1 MMSVARQA
9 LAVTT
14 GRCYDA
20 PTPAEV
26 TYMLIKSF
34 SEACERNQE
43 PILAQLRELFAQSRL
58 VLEIGSGTGQHAVY
72 FARALPYLTWQP
84 SDLIDRHSS
93 IRGWREEAALPNLN
107 EPVLLDVNQARWPGI
122 HFDAVF
128 SANTLHIMSLPD
140 VEKMLAG
147 IGARLPAGG
156 VLAVYGPF
164 NYGGQYT
171 SDSNRQFDAWLKSRD
186 PLSGIRDF
194 ETIDALAQQQGLRL
208 LRDVALPANNRL
220 IAWVKD

>member
-1 MMSVARQA
+1 MLARRLPGRQA
-9 LAVTT
+9 AVRMRPITC
-14 GRCYDA
+14 GNCMH
-20 PTPAEV
+20 
-26 TYMLIKSF
+26 MLIKSY

-43 PILAQLRELFAQSRL
+43 PILAQLRELFAKSHL

-72 FARALPYLTWQP
+72 FARALPDLTWQP

-93 IRGWREEAALPNLN
+93 IRAWREEAALPNLN
-107 EPVLLDVNQARWPGI
+107 EPVLLDVSQARWPAI
-122 HFDAVF
+122 PFDAVF
-128 SANTLHIMSLPD
+128 SANTLHIMSLPE

-147 IGARLPAGG
+147 IGTRLPAGG

-194 ETIDALAQQQGLRL
+194 EVIDALAQQQGLRL

-220 IAWVKD
+220 LAWAKD

>member
-1 MMSVARQA
+1 MRPITSGKHT
-9 LAVTT
+9 L
-14 GRCYDA
+14 
-20 PTPAEV
+20 
-26 TYMLIKSF
+26 MLIKSYA
-34 SEACERNQE
+34 EACERNQG
-43 PILAQLRELFAQSRL
+43 PILEQLRELFDQSRL

-72 FARALPYLTWQP
+72 FARALPTLTWQP

-93 IRGWREEAALPNLN
+93 IRAWREEAALPNLN
-107 EPVLLDVNQARWPGI
+107 EPVLLDVGQSRWPGI
-122 HFDAVF
+122 NFDAVF
-128 SANTLHIMSLPD
+128 SANTLHIMSLPE

-147 IGARLPAGG
+147 IGARLPSGG
-156 VLAVYGPF
+156 IFAVYGPF

-194 ETIDALAQQQGLRL
+194 EVINALAQQQGLRL

-220 IAWVKD
+220 LAWTKD